1 MKTLV
6 LSLAL
11 AFSSVQVYSQAQAQ
25 GEYHKYIVK
34 KTDDER
40 KKIKSKEWWGAG
52 VIMFSK
58 EDIPREGKIKE
69 VEGMLSSTFSA
80 EEKFV
85 GRVYLPRPVNKM
97 DAVPPQS
104 LIYRMYID
112 NEPNPYQ
119 VGVKKAV
126 MPDGNWSSWLLDFP
140 DNFQTGFNSLT
151 EGTHKVRIEV
161 WSSREV
167 EVKTVYTD
175 ENGKPLAVSKEN
187 DNKGKFWASGEFTV
201 TK

>member
-1 MKTLV
+1 
-6 LSLAL
+6 
-11 AFSSVQVYSQAQAQ
+11 
-25 GEYHKYIVK
+25 
-34 KTDDER
+34 
-40 KKIKSKEWWGAG
+40 
-52 VIMFSK
+52 
-58 EDIPREGKIKE
+58 
-69 VEGMLSSTFSA
+69 
-80 EEKFV
+80 
-85 GRVYLPRPVNKM
+85 
-97 DAVPPQS
+97 
-104 LIYRMYID
+104 MYID